1 MSSEQPLVAVAVGL
15 VTTFTLLTA
24 FTLLAIGF
32 PFFWVLF
39 PIGFGGILPA
49 AVGLAKWYEDNADQ
63 EESVPEIASVE
74 NAEKPDEQEDAL
86 AVLRNRYARGDIN
99 EEKFERRLEQL
110 LETDSVENATA
121 YVQRERSREPVAEK
135 E

>member
-32 PFFWVLF
+32 PFFWVAF
-39 PIGFGGILPA
+39 PIGFGGVLPA
-49 AVGLAKWYEDNADQ
+49 AIGLAKWYGENADQ
-63 EESVPEIASVE
+63 EEPVPETPSVG
-74 NAEKPDEQEDAL
+74 NVEKPDEQENAL

-99 EEKFERRLEQL
+99 EEEFERRLEQL

-121 YVQRERSREPVAEK
+121 YMQRERSREPVAEK

>member
-32 PFFWVLF
+32 PFFWVAF
-39 PIGFGGILPA
+39 PIGFGGVLPA
-49 AVGLAKWYEDNADQ
+49 AVGLAKWYEENADQ
-63 EESVPEIASVE
+63 EEPVPETASVG
-74 NAEKPDEQEDAL
+74 NVEKPDEQENAL
-86 AVLRNRYARGDIN
+86 AVLRNWYARGDIN
-99 EEKFERRLEQL
+99 EEEFERRLEQL

-121 YVQRERSREPVAEK
+121 YMQRERSREPVAEK